1 MVEATAVP
9 TAPRRHRRRRTVNLS
24 IERSLQ
30 LELPIAIL
38 LVTGA
43 VAIGLGAYARA
54 AYGRLFAALEDAA
67 EAPALESLLRAQTTD
82 FLLVAALIG
91 VAYAVLICLMTLI
104 WCHRLVGPVVAFRRM
119 LAALLVGDHSARVTL
134 RRGSA
139 FHELADDL
147 NALAEQIGRDDRRA
161 HG

>member
-1 MVEATAVP
+1 MLDAMA
-9 TAPRRHRRRRTVNLS
+9 APETRRHTRRRTVNLS

-43 VAIGLGAYARA
+43 VAIGIAAYARA
-54 AYGRLFAALEDAA
+54 AYGRLFVALQEAAA
-67 EAPALESLLRAQTTD
+67 APALESLLRAQTSD
-82 FLLVAALIG
+82 FVVVAVVIG
-91 VAYAVLICLMTLI
+91 VSYAVLVSLMTLV

-119 LAALLVGDHSARVTL
+119 LASLLAGDPSARVTL
-134 RRGSA
+134 RRSSA

-147 NALAEQIGRDDRRA
+147 NALAEQMSGKDDGVRM
-161 HG
+161 